1 MRYTAFAL
9 AALLLILLSTA
20 PLFSQASSPGQYRVE
35 SGDTLYSIARSF
47 GVSEEAVRRA
57 NEIEDP
63 RSLAVGEELTIPNT
77 YSAASGDTYWSIAQ
91 RHGMTV
97 DELLALNDRS
107 PDSVL
112 HAGDLL
118 LVADDDVRVADGP
131 ADAGEFSLN
140 QDRIDRK
147 QAESVDKAEVQ
158 ERSVNEEDDETGV
171 PAEGSDSVD
180 RDDTAANDAG
190 GSSGPSVGKRPEV
203 AATEPVGRRTVLW
216 PHPGERSS
224 VGGKF
229 PGIAISARAGDAVY
243 SVSTGR
249 VIYAGPHTAF
259 GRVVFV
265 RTDDGYLYV
274 YAGNSELNVRV
285 GDRVQVGTRIGSAG
299 TGGNGGDSAAGTA
312 VQSGELYFSVWKND
326 EYVDPAEAPRG

>member
-1 MRYTAFAL
+1 MRYTAYAL
-9 AALLLILLSTA
+9 AALLLTLLSTA
-20 PLFSQASSPGQYRVE
+20 PLFSQASWPGQYRVE
-35 SGDTLYSIARSF
+35 SGDTLYSIARRF

-63 RSLAVGEELTIPNT
+63 RSLAVGDELTIPNT
-77 YSAASGDTYWSIAQ
+77 YSAVSGDTYWSIAQ

-107 PDSVL
+107 SNSVL
-112 HAGDLL
+112 HTGDLL
-118 LVADDDVRVADGP
+118 LVADEDARVADGP
-131 ADAGEFSLN
+131 ADDSESSPN
-140 QDRIDRK
+140 QNRMDRK
-147 QAESVDKAEVQ
+147 HAESGEEAEVQ
-158 ERSVNEEDDETGV
+158 ERSVNEEDDET
-171 PAEGSDSVD
+171 AASDAS
-180 RDDTAANDAG
+180 ANDTG
-190 GSSGPSVGKRPEV
+190 GSSGASVGKRPEV

-216 PHPGERSS
+216 PHPGERSP

-229 PGIAISARAGDAVY
+229 PGIAISAQAGDAVY

-285 GDRVQVGTRIGSAG
+285 GDSVRVGTRIGYAG
-299 TGGNGGDSAAGTA
+299 TGGNGGNSAAGTA